1 MTIGINKEI
10 KYIHF
15 LKFKYLQNQ
24 QKYKQFIVKKF
35 KVNQITISGARMA
48 VGGLI
53 SVTGGRV
60 WEF

>member
-35 KVNQITISGARMA
+35 K
-48 VGGLI
+48 LI
-53 SVTGGRV
+53 KSQFLVQE
-60 WEF
+60 WQ